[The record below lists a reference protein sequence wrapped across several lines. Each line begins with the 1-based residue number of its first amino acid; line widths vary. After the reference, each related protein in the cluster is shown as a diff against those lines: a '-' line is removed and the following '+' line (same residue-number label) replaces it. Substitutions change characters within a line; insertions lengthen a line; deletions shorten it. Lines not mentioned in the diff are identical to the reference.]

1 MVIYKNFKKFTNS
14 EECDEI
20 VEKIKG
26 QISIDISVSL
36 TKGVEI
42 NQT

>member
-1 MVIYKNFKKFTNS
+1 MPKNVMKQLK
-14 EECDEI
+14 
-20 VEKIKG
+20 KIKG